1 MGGAEEPLFLPTAPE
16 GVGSQ
21 KHRNLR
27 RTLCHLSVQLGSALS
42 VAHEK
47 EVQRA
52 KTLGQCWLLAPPA
65 LSIFP
70 GLFLSDFIWCEA
82 GQEMGLGLEPGTL
95 LI

>member
-16 GVGSQ
+16 GAGSQ

-52 KTLGQCWLLAPPA
+52 KP
-65 LSIFP
+65 
-70 GLFLSDFIWCEA
+70 
-82 GQEMGLGLEPGTL
+82 
-95 LI
+95 